1 MYKTRKKGCIHNSRM
16 KARHGGKNLAIL
28 TFRKIRQKNRDFFE
42 PSPASTTGDKT
53 TVTRKMRGL
62 KRERWQSQV

>member
-1 MYKTRKKGCIHNSRM
+1 M